1 MYLDSMVEKM
11 SDTHKARHF
20 EMKELAD
27 QLLNNDWEKLNIRRL
42 IIQNHNLDVLDYFK
56 TEGEWENIPLA
67 NQFKQEDMDI
77 FLPKLEWVESQIERK
92 KSTLP
97 QAFQLMFLC
106 QSTCHFCG
114 KTKGEGKYYFQGWSW
129 SKNYIHYVSQH
140 KVEPSAA
147 FMVFINNT
155 YDKYAIKK

>member
-11 SDTHKARHF
+11 NDVHKKRHV
-20 EMKELAD
+20 EMKQLAD
-27 QLLNNDWEKLNIRRL
+27 QLLNDDWANLNIKRL
-42 IIQNHNLDVLDYFK
+42 IIQNNNLAVLDYFK
-56 TEGEWENIPLA
+56 TEGEWKNPPLA

-97 QAFQLMFLC
+97 EAFQLMFLC

-114 KTKGEGKYYFQGWSW
+114 ETKGDGKYYYQGWSW
-129 SKNYIHYVSQH
+129 TKHYMHYLVEH

-147 FMVFINNT
+147 FMVFINTT
-155 YDKYAIKK
+155 YEKYGPK